1 MASIVTQI
9 NAMASRG
16 VWTRRGDPLTF
27 DFTVQSGGI
36 ENIDADYVTV
46 SVNGLDGDDSYP
58 RISGGNTDS
67 VWENVSMSIV
77 GRPSGVYQLLG
88 FLVGNYNEKSTAEL
102 DAVGST
108 QKWLVE
114 EGMNKFIEKAFVHGK
129 NITPYIGAVLSLL
142 DIAIDYV
149 EEKNDE
155 SDRQALWDKL
165 VKNISISNTLNK
177 NPFFEDCSMSI
188 GSDLS
193 YSSDGKD
200 ALSHGKPVLKVDRL
214 WLVEAIRQYNIENP
228 DNKVSEQEVS
238 KGLRDNFTAVVKD
251 SAQGDTDFA
260 ETTKPKLPQTSLG
273 RFIQW
278 LKQPAKLRYA
288 VNIDGNHKIGDMV
301 SEGKNISNWD
311 YIKAP
316 DPSKRFA
323 R

>member
-1 MASIVTQI
+1 
-9 NAMASRG
+9 
-16 VWTRRGDPLTF
+16 
-27 DFTVQSGGI
+27 
-36 ENIDADYVTV
+36 
-46 SVNGLDGDDSYP
+46 
-58 RISGGNTDS
+58 
-67 VWENVSMSIV
+67 
-77 GRPSGVYQLLG
+77 
-88 FLVGNYNEKSTAEL
+88 
-102 DAVGST
+102 
-108 QKWLVE
+108 
-114 EGMNKFIEKAFVHGK
+114 
-129 NITPYIGAVLSLL
+129 
-142 DIAIDYV
+142 
-149 EEKNDE
+149 
-155 SDRQALWDKL
+155 
-165 VKNISISNTLNK
+165 
-177 NPFFEDCSMSI
+177 MSI

-200 ALSHGKPVLKVDRL
+200 TLSHGKPVLKVDRL
-214 WLVEAIRQYNIENP
+214 WLDEAIRQYNIENP

-260 ETTKPKLPQTSLG
+260 KTTKPKLPQTSLG